1 VNKLKTM
8 MLAGCLAMAAGS
20 VLAQDAMKPHEMAKG
35 GMGKKD
41 EMKKEMS
48 KDGMKKDAMGKKDE
62 MKKDKMGK
70 MEKKGDMAHDT
81 SKMEKKGGMD
91 NMHKMEKMEKKGGMM
106 KDEMKK

>member
-1 VNKLKTM
+1 LLTILKESSVNKLKTM

-48 KDGMKKDAMGKKDE
+48 KDGMKKDAMGK
-62 MKKDKMGK
+62 